1 MSRAP
6 SETCAGN
13 LGDFQIQPN
22 SGEQAIGDWLE
33 VNFGDP
39 PVGLVVV
46 LRLEGRLPHKELVGE
61 DSKAPQVNLIIE
73 IKCSLAVHN
82 DDNDNDNNNQ
92 CIMIISETL
101 SSCVF
106 PSIISGGR

>member
-22 SGEQAIGDWLE
+22 SGKQAIGDWLE

-61 DSKAPQVNLIIE
+61 DSKAPQVNLILQ
-73 IKCSLAVHN
+73 IK
-82 DDNDNDNNNQ
+82 
-92 CIMIISETL
+92 ISA
-101 SSCVF
+101 
-106 PSIISGGR
+106 